1 MLASKILL
9 KETDTRQISQFDD
22 LIFKLWDR
30 TVHKNIQLRLQVT
43 PECHRELDAALR
55 RGEHAVNGGGAPM
68 QSSGPSKED
77 PRNLPPVVLM
87 DED

>member
-1 MLASKILL
+1 M
-9 KETDTRQISQFDD
+9 
-22 LIFKLWDR
+22 
-30 TVHKNIQLRLQVT
+30 VHEDIQLRAQVT

-55 RGEHAVNGGGAPM
+55 RGEHAAGGGPM